1 MNEKKVLLIDAM
13 NLIHRSYYAYPR
25 LATKEGVATGGFF
38 GFVKYLKS
46 LQDKYQPWH
55 MVICS
60 DASRESFRNE
70 FFPEYKGTRKETD
83 EELIV
88 QFGMMETY
96 LEKCNATFIKKEN
109 YEADDLIGTLAKK
122 AVEKDYQPLIVS
134 GDRDLFQLVSSKVHQ
149 LYLSNKG
156 MIYFDPEAVVEK
168 YDGLGPKQIVDLKAL
183 SGDPSDN
190 IPGIRGIG
198 EKTAIKLLNAYG
210 DLEGIYENTH
220 ELKGKQKEKIEMGK
234 KEAYLSKRLAAID
247 CRVDIDD
254 EDLLSPDENF
264 SLSTK
269 DAYDYLQELNIS
281 KIFTKEDIYFPK
293 GEETNCAKE
302 DIQYPK
308 SEETY
313 NANKE
318 EIVEQDDEQISM
330 DFT

>member
-1 MNEKKVLLIDAM
+1 MKDTENTKKVLLIDAM

-46 LQDKYQPWH
+46 LQEKHQPWH

-70 FFPEYKGTRKETD
+70 FYPEYKGTRKETD

-109 YEADDLIGTLAKK
+109 YEADDLIGTLAYRAVNKK
-122 AVEKDYQPLIVS
+122 YEPLIVS
-134 GDRDLFQLVSSKVHQ
+134 GDRDLFQLITEDVHQ
-149 LYLSNKG
+149 IYLSNKG
-156 MIYFDPEAVVEK
+156 MIHFDPRGVSEK
-168 YDGLGPKQIVDLKAL
+168 YGGLSPKQIVDLKAL
-183 SGDPSDN
+183 SGDASDN

-210 DLEGIYENTH
+210 DLEGIYENTG
-220 ELKGKQKEKIEMGK
+220 ELKGKQREKVESGKE
-234 KEAYLSKRLAAID
+234 EAYLSRRLAAID
-247 CRVDIDD
+247 CNVDIND
-254 EDLLSPDENF
+254 EGLLTPRGNF

-269 DAYDYLQELNIS
+269 AAYDYLMELNIQ
-281 KIFTKEDIYFPK
+281 KVFREEDVFYPKKEEAQE
-293 GEETNCAKE
+293 EET
-302 DIQYPK
+302 P
-308 SEETY
+308 EEGPP
-313 NANKE
+313 E
-318 EIVEQDDEQISM
+318 EEASKPDFQQLSM
-330 DFT
+330 DF

>member
-1 MNEKKVLLIDAM
+1 MKENGNSKKILLIDAM

-46 LQDKYQPWH
+46 LQDKHQPWH

-96 LEKCNATFIKKEN
+96 LKKCNATFIKMEK
-109 YEADDLIGTLAKK
+109 YEADDLIGTLAYSAAYK
-122 AVEKDYQPLIVS
+122 EYEPLIVS
-134 GDRDLFQLVSSKVHQ
+134 GDRDLFQLITPKVHQ
-149 LYLSNKG
+149 IYLSNKG
-156 MIYFDPEAVVEK
+156 MIHFDPEAVSEK
-168 YDGLGPKQIVDLKAL
+168 YGGLSPKQIVDLKAL

-190 IPGIRGIG
+190 IPGIKGIG

-210 DLEGIYENTH
+210 NLEGIYENT
-220 ELKGKQKEKIEMGK
+220 EDLKGKQREKIESGK
-234 KEAYLSKRLAAID
+234 EDAYLSRRLATID
-247 CRVDIDD
+247 CKVDIDY
-254 EDLLSPDENF
+254 EELLTPDENF

-269 DAYDYLQELNIS
+269 AAYDYLMELNI
-281 KIFTKEDIYFPK
+281 KKVF
-293 GEETNCAKE
+293 GEEE
-302 DIQYPK
+302 IFYPK
-308 SEETY
+308 EEETQ
-313 NANKE
+313 KKEMREE
-318 EIVEQDDEQISM
+318 EIQEEENPNQESEQISM
-330 DFT
+330 DF

>member
-1 MNEKKVLLIDAM
+1 MNEEKVLLIDAM

-55 MVICS
+55 MIICS
-60 DASRESFRNE
+60 DVSRESFRNE

-88 QFGMMETY
+88 QFAMMETY
-96 LEKCNATFIKKEN
+96 LKKCNATFIKKEN

-122 AVEKDYQPLIVS
+122 AVEKGYQPLIVS
-134 GDRDLFQLVSSKVHQ
+134 GDRDLFQLLSPTVHQ
-149 LYLSNKG
+149 VYLSNKG
-156 MIYFDPEAVVEK
+156 MIYFDPKAVEEK
-168 YDGLGPKQIVDLKAL
+168 YDGLEPKQIVDLKAL

-210 DLEGIYENTH
+210 DLEGIYNNTH
-220 ELKGKQKEKIEMGK
+220 KLKGKQKEKIEMGK
-234 KEAYLSKRLAAID
+234 EDAYLSKRLAAID
-247 CRVDIDD
+247 CRVDIDG
-254 EDLLSPDENF
+254 EELLRPDENF

-269 DAYDYLQELNIS
+269 DAYEYLQELNIS
-281 KIFTKEDIYFPK
+281 KIFMKEDIY
-293 GEETNCAKE
+293 
-302 DIQYPK
+302 YPK
-308 SEETY
+308 DEERKSP
-313 NANKE
+313 KE
-318 EIVEQDDEQISM
+318 EEVLEPEDQQISM

>member
-1 MNEKKVLLIDAM
+1 MKDHKTSKKVLLIDAM

-25 LATKEGVATGGFF
+25 LATKEGIATGGFF

-55 MVICS
+55 MIICS
-60 DASRESFRNE
+60 DASRECFRNE

-83 EELIV
+83 EELIL

-96 LEKCNATFIKKEN
+96 LDKCNASFIKKEN

-134 GDRDLFQLVSSKVHQ
+134 GDRDLFQLLSPTVHQ
-149 LYLSNKG
+149 IFLSNKG
-156 MIYFDPEAVVEK
+156 MIYIDPQAVMEK
-168 YDGLGPKQIVDLKAL
+168 YDGLGPQQIVDLKAL

-210 DLEGIYENTH
+210 DLEGIYQNTH
-220 ELKGKQKEKIEMGK
+220 ELKGKQKEKIESGK
-234 KEAYLSKRLAAID
+234 AEAYLSRRLARID
-247 CRVDIDD
+247 CKVGMND
-254 EDLLSPDENF
+254 EELLSPDEDF

-269 DAYDYLQELNIS
+269 AAYDYLSELNIR
-281 KIFTKEDIYFPK
+281 KIFR
-293 GEETNCAKE
+293 EEE
-302 DIQYPK
+302 IHYPK
-308 SEETY
+308 E
-313 NANKE
+313 E
-318 EIVEQDDEQISM
+318 EIHYAKDEEISQQSDVQISM
-330 DFT
+330 DFK